1 MKATEKLAVLTAMK
15 KAVDVA
21 LKDARAEADDML
33 ADAYE
38 DMGVEKMALKLNG
51 DKVGELLVTF
61 TKDGFEITDEG
72 REEFEAFALDYGM
85 AEIRRT
91 IRPDMME
98 SAIRALENV
107 FSPEVLAE
115 TVQET
120 VVVHP
125 DWEKAMEN
133 VGGVVQYMDSGMNVP
148 GVRVVPRRAK
158 GTMVRGCEPDKVIP
172 IVNQLPDAATL
183 LLGGAA

>member
-1 MKATEKLAVLTAMK
+1 MKPTEKLAVLTAMK
-15 KAVDVA
+15 KAVESA
-21 LKDARAEADDML
+21 LKEARAEADDLL

-51 DKVGELLVTF
+51 EKIGELLVTF
-61 TKDGFEITDEG
+61 TKDGFEISDEA
-72 REEFEAFALDYGM
+72 EFESFALDYGM

-115 TVQET
+115 TVEER
-120 VVVHP
+120 VVIHP

-148 GVRVVPRRAK
+148 GVRVVPRKAK

-172 IVNQLPDAATL
+172 IINQLPEAATL

>member
-1 MKATEKLAVLTAMK
+1 MKPTEKLAVLTAMK
-15 KAVDVA
+15 KALDVA
-21 LKDARAEADDML
+21 LKEARAEADDLL

-61 TKDGFEITDEG
+61 TKDGFEISNPA
-72 REEFEAFALDYGM
+72 EFEEWALDYGL
-85 AEIRRT
+85 AEVRRT

-98 SAIRALENV
+98 SVIRALENV
-107 FSPEVLAE
+107 FSPEVMAE
-115 TVQET
+115 TVEEK
-120 VVVHP
+120 VVIHP
-125 DWEKAMEN
+125 DWELAMEN

-148 GVRVVPRRAK
+148 GVRISPRRVK

-172 IVNQLPDAATL
+172 IVNQLPEAATL